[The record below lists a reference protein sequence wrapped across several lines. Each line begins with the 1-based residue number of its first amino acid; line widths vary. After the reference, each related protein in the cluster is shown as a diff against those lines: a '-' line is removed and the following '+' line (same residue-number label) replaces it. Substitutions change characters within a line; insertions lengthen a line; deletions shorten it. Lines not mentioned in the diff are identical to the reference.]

1 MKSYWRP
8 IVQTGASRPAEALTL
23 ADGWAWFDRV
33 EKIQRG
39 GTREVVSL
47 DQLPETA
54 LDALTRARRPV
65 AGVTM
70 SRPRIMGIVNVTPDS
85 FSDGGQFATSA
96 DASVFGKGMVDQGA
110 DFLDVG
116 GESTRPGAEVVG
128 QEEEIAR
135 VQKVIT
141 ELADLAPVSVDTR
154 KSAVGRAALDAGAV
168 IINDVSALEYDPDL
182 GRVAAAENVP
192 ICLMHAQGVP
202 ETMQDDP
209 RYEDVLLD
217 VYDGLEDA
225 IARAQSVGIQR
236 DNIIVDPGIGFG
248 KTLEHNLALLRDISL
263 FHGFGVPV
271 LLGASRKR
279 FIGSI
284 TGNGRSAKSG
294 RFGCCCPNGDRAR
307 GSDCARP

>member
-96 DASVFGKGMVDQGA
+96 DASVFGKG
-110 DFLDVG
+110 
-116 GESTRPGAEVVG
+116 
-128 QEEEIAR
+128 IAKCR
-135 VQKVIT
+135 
-141 ELADLAPVSVDTR
+141 L
-154 KSAVGRAALDAGAV
+154 
-168 IINDVSALEYDPDL
+168 
-182 GRVAAAENVP
+182 
-192 ICLMHAQGVP
+192 
-202 ETMQDDP
+202 
-209 RYEDVLLD
+209 
-217 VYDGLEDA
+217 
-225 IARAQSVGIQR
+225 
-236 DNIIVDPGIGFG
+236 
-248 KTLEHNLALLRDISL
+248 
-263 FHGFGVPV
+263 
-271 LLGASRKR
+271 
-279 FIGSI
+279 
-284 TGNGRSAKSG
+284 
-294 RFGCCCPNGDRAR
+294 
-307 GSDCARP
+307 